1 MTRWQLFGKFLT
13 VPGIRNT
20 LSAIRL
26 ISEFHWNC
34 IYLLLVLDNE
44 RKGRRRRTKLWE
56 VEEDRQI
63 QLWKSLK
70 YLRFWKWAKNSIVFR
85 SHATDS
91 HGAENDWHAC
101 PTISIGRLTYSTYLS
116 VYATPRAT
124 CIDGD
129 EQIAALSSST
139 SFSTECVVE
148 VAAAE

>member
-85 SHATDS
+85 SHATDWLRMTDMPAQPFPLEDL
-91 HGAENDWHAC
+91 HTA
-101 PTISIGRLTYSTYLS
+101 LTYLS
-116 VYATPRAT
+116 TRLR
-124 CIDGD
+124 
-129 EQIAALSSST
+129 EQHA
-139 SFSTECVVE
+139 
-148 VAAAE
+148 

>member
-63 QLWKSLK
+63 PLWKSLK
-70 YLRFWKWAKNSIVFR
+70 YLRFWKWAKNSTVFR
-85 SHATDS
+85 SHATD
-91 HGAENDWHAC
+91 
-101 PTISIGRLTYSTYLS
+101 IGRLTYSTYLS
-116 VYATPRAT
+116 VYATSRAT

-139 SFSTECVVE
+139 SFSNECVVE